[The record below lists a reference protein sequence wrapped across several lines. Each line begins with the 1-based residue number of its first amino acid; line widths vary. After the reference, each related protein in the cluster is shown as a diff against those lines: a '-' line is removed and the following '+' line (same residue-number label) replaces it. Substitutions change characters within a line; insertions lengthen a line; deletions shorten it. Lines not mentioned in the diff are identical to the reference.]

1 MRQNRVFLLLSL
13 ILATSVFNG
22 TAQDIIDVFEKKKDG
37 YRNYRIPS
45 LLATKDSVLLAF
57 AEGRANL
64 LDHSE
69 NDIVLKRSFDNG
81 KTWNDLQVV
90 AEDSTNALN
99 NPQCVQRSDGRVIL
113 MYQRYAEGFGERDA
127 LPGLDGDRICRT
139 DMVFSDDSGASWSLP
154 EDITEQAKRPEATS
168 VASGPGVGIELKK
181 GKYKGR
187 LVMPF
192 NQGPWG
198 NWFVYMVYSDDGGKT
213 WQKGEI
219 APYKKKIRGWA
230 NEVQV
235 VELEDGRLMLNA
247 RSERG
252 NRKRK
257 IGFSSDGGKTWTAL
271 EDDKKL
277 LDPECQGSFIKHSSG
292 TLLFCNPR
300 HRTRRVRGTIYGSS
314 SNATEWEHRKTIY
327 KDGFAYSSMA
337 ELPNGEIGILFE
349 RDGYDTIS
357 FMKVKLEEILDPKTK

>member
-1 MRQNRVFLLLSL
+1 MQKNALKFIL
-13 ILATSVFNG
+13 ILTLAHVNSIVLSQTMV
-22 TAQDIIDVFEKKKDG
+22 DVFEKKEDG

-45 LLATKDSVLLAF
+45 LLATQDSVLLAF
-57 AEGRANL
+57 AEGRKSL

-81 KTWNDLQVV
+81 KTWSPLQVV
-90 AEDSTNALN
+90 AEDSSNALN
-99 NPQCVQRSDGRVIL
+99 NPQCVMRSDGRVIL
-113 MYQRYAEGFGERDA
+113 MYQRYAEGFGERNA
-127 LPGLDGDRICRT
+127 LPGLDGNRICKT
-139 DMVFSDDSGASWSLP
+139 YLTYSDDNGKTWSNP
-154 EDITEQAKRPEATS
+154 ENITKQVKRPEATS
-168 VASGPGVGIELKK
+168 VASGPGIGIELKK

-235 VELEDGRLMLNA
+235 VELNDGRLMLNA

-277 LDPECQGSFIKHSSG
+277 LEPECQGSFIKHSSG
-292 TLLFCNPR
+292 TLLFSNPR
-300 HRTRRVRGTIYGSS
+300 NRNRRVRGTIYGSS
-314 SNATEWEHRKTIY
+314 SNGKEWEHRKTIY
-327 KDGFAYSSMA
+327 RDGFAYSSMA
-337 ELPNGEIGILFE
+337 ELTDGDIGILFE
-349 RDGYDTIS
+349 KDGYNSIA